1 MSKFPGDD
9 DNDGVGDPV
18 CKLLLNAFTKA
29 KLEYY
34 TSMACGRKMG
44 T

>member
-1 MSKFPGDD
+1 MIMMVIQPT
-9 DNDGVGDPV
+9 VY
-18 CKLLLNAFTKA
+18 KLLLNAFTKA

-34 TSMACGRKMG
+34 TSMAYRRKMG